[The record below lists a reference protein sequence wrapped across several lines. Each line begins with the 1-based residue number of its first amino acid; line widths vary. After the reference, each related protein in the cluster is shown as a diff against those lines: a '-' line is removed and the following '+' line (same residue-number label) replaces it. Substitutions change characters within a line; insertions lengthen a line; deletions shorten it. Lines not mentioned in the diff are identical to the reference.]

1 MPETPWSH
9 DDQMMVTS
17 PRQNFFSRQLSQFST
32 IEDLSELNPFDA
44 EFKAAL
50 SKCSHDTIDSALE
63 PMTPGPLSPIDVLGE
78 FIQQPLMSVV
88 AFGGCELPDRFRKI
102 TSLV

>member
-1 MPETPWSH
+1 MSQMPETPWSH

-50 SKCSHDTIDSALE
+50 SKRSHDTIDSALE

-78 FIQQPLMSVV
+78 FIPSNRSCLWLRLAV
-88 AFGGCELPDRFRKI
+88 ASYRTVLGK
-102 TSLV
+102 